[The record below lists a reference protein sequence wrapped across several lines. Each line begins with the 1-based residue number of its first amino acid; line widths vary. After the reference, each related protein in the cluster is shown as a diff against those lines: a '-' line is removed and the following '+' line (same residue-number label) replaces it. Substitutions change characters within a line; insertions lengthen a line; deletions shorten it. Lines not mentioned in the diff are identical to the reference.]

1 MDYAR
6 GNEIMTQK
14 SQKIELLA
22 PAGLS
27 AKALKTKGIFK
38 NVKNLKQK
46 ENKIELLA
54 PAGSLEKLKYA
65 ITFGADAVYCGLPSV
80 SMRARINA
88 FSEADL
94 KEACEFVHSHEKKI
108 YVTLNIYAHNYH
120 LPIIEKHLK
129 FLKTISVDGLII
141 SDPGILRLAKKHLPQ
156 VPIHLSTQ
164 ANTTNWQAAQFWFEQ
179 GIERVVLARET
190 TLADIIEIKK
200 RVPKLELEYFV
211 HGAMCMSYS
220 GRCILSK
227 WLSNKSANLGDCTQP
242 CRWGYRETHSAER
255 GTWNSKPEMRSAECG
270 IQNSKSLSAG
280 ETEKI
285 NPPAGELESDKC
297 SCSEY
302 KTMEVAEVQSGK
314 AVLLEEDS
322 HGTYF
327 FNSRDLNLLSH
338 LCELKKA
345 GVSSFKIEGR
355 NKSVF
360 YVSSVVRA
368 YRRVLDAI
376 EGQKTAQEVKKAQKW
391 AQSEIEKTV
400 NRGYTK
406 GFLLGN
412 EPEHNFEGAVVGK
425 NSQSVGEIISVTG
438 KILKVKVHNALY
450 PTDLV
455 EIMARDKNI
464 PIKIL
469 NIKNEQGEEV
479 ASAHGG
485 HGGLYFV
492 EINKKGIEA
501 WSLMRK
507 VAEK

>member
-1 MDYAR
+1 
-6 GNEIMTQK
+6 MTKK
-14 SQKIELLA
+14 SQ
-22 PAGLS
+22 
-27 AKALKTKGIFK
+27 
-38 NVKNLKQK
+38 
-46 ENKIELLA
+46 KIELLA

-65 ITFGADAVYCGLPSV
+65 IEYGADAVYCGLPSI

-94 KEACEFVHSHEKKI
+94 KMASEFVHTRCKKI

-129 FLKTISVDGLII
+129 FLKTISIDALII
-141 SDPGILRLAKKHLPQ
+141 SDPGIIMLVRKHLPKM
-156 VPIHLSTQ
+156 PIHLSTQ
-164 ANTTNWQAAQFWFEQ
+164 ANTTNWQAAKFWFEQ
-179 GIERVVLARET
+179 GVERVVLAREV
-190 TLADIIEIKK
+190 TLEDIAEIKK
-200 RVPKLELEYFV
+200 KVPKLELEYFV

-227 WLSNKSANLGDCTQP
+227 WMNNKSANLGDCTQP
-242 CRWGYRETHSAER
+242 CRWGYRETRNVER
-255 GTWNSKPEMRSAECG
+255 ETWNAKNEMQKVECE
-270 IQNSKSLSAG
+270 IQNSKQ
-280 ETEKI
+280 T
-285 NPPAGELESDKC
+285 LESKIENLE
-297 SCSEY
+297 SAQY
-302 KTMEVAEVQSGK
+302 KTMEIAEVQSGRP
-314 AVLLEEDS
+314 VLLEEDC

-327 FNSRDLNLLSH
+327 FNSKDLNLLSH
-338 LCELKKA
+338 LQELKNA

-355 NKSVF
+355 NKSAF
-360 YVSSVVRA
+360 YVASVMRA
-368 YRRVLDAI
+368 YRKVLDVLENKGSAS
-376 EGQKTAQEVKKAQKW
+376 EMKKASKW
-391 AQSEIEKTV
+391 ANGELDKTV

-412 EPEHNFEGAVVGK
+412 EPEHNFAGEMVGK
-425 NSQSVGEIISVTG
+425 NSQSVGEIISANG

-469 NIKNEQGEEV
+469 EIRNELGELV

-485 HGGLYFV
+485 HGSLYFV
-492 EINKKGIEA
+492 TINKKDIEA
-501 WSLMRK
+501 YSLLRK